1 MLTEQELRFVE
12 YWEKNRDREKKTLR
26 QFYIGVPF
34 GLVFA
39 VPILV
44 ILFSGR
50 FWYVRAD
57 AVANAKSSPA
67 VLAIAVL
74 IITAFVAIFYKKHQW
89 EQKEQYF
96 QEIRARQAREDKQTT

>member
-57 AVANAKSSPA
+57 AVANAKSSPT

-96 QEIRARQAREDKQTT
+96 QEIRAKQAKEDQQTT